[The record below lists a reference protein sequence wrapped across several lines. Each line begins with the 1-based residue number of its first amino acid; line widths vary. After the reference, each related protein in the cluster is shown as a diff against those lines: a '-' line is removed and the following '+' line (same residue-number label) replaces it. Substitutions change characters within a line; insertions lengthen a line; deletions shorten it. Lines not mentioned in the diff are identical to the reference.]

1 VRAVGR
7 TLAGA
12 QHLSNFFT
20 LFLVLT
26 LSALPLL
33 TYTTTGK
40 CNVAHT
46 PLWHAA
52 QASGKERACVLL
64 MWDLFFASLFVGGT
78 VRGVAPRARSIVSVC
93 SDDAAHHAQV
103 TALQVARRL
112 ETALLVQLLS
122 GADARARDAE
132 KGTAAAPSSPRI
144 RGRSAAPARAS
155 DHAGPR
161 GAARPATRRA
171 AGLMAAPQAPV
182 IRTAREDA
190 LLYTNALFE
199 GRGDAPA
206 TRELLGV
213 LINTG
218 PPPQLRAVRAAA
230 SAALAAAAVPK
241 PPLVRK
247 LTQ

>member
-1 VRAVGR
+1 
-7 TLAGA
+7 
-12 QHLSNFFT
+12 
-20 LFLVLT
+20 
-26 LSALPLL
+26 
-33 TYTTTGK
+33 
-40 CNVAHT
+40 
-46 PLWHAA
+46 
-52 QASGKERACVLL
+52 
-64 MWDLFFASLFVGGT
+64 
-78 VRGVAPRARSIVSVC
+78 
-93 SDDAAHHAQV
+93 
-103 TALQVARRL
+103 VARRL

-122 GADARARDAE
+122 GADARARDADAAE
-132 KGTAAAPSSPRI
+132 KGAAATAPSSPRS
-144 RGRSAAPARAS
+144 RGRSAAPARVS

-218 PPPQLRAVRAAA
+218 PPPQPRAVRAAA
-230 SAALAAAAVPK
+230 SAAALAAAAVPK